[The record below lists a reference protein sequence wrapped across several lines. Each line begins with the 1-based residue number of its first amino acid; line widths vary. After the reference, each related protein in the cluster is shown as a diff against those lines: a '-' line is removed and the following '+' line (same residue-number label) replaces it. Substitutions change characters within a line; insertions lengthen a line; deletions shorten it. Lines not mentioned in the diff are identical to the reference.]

1 MNKIISIDY
10 ASRPDD
16 YICREVLMK
25 KFNMGHSA
33 VELRLKEIRSEIE
46 KGRYPEN
53 AFIKDGGFAWV
64 NYYVWLD
71 YLHNRKRLK
80 EKNTRKYV
88 KRFDSRD
95 WKELCADEVF
105 KSEEVI

>member
-1 MNKIISIDY
+1 
-10 ASRPDD
+10 
-16 YICREVLMK
+16 MK

-46 KGRYPEN
+46 QGRYPKN

-71 YLHNRKRLK
+71 YLHNRKMLK
-80 EKNTRKYV
+80 EKNARKHV
-88 KRFDSRD
+88 DPFNSSE
-95 WKELCADEVF
+95 WKALCADEVYQR
-105 KSEEVI
+105 EEVG